1 MNSEDNV
8 AIKEVMERWLKKDVD
23 IVVGICKEKKP
34 DVHDVLKYY
43 EESIGMQTIQLCCC
57 RLIPYFQAANG
68 AGAQHGD
75 PVAVILQYRGL
86 AFQIGGD
93 KSLDQHVTVTSIL
106 KQFNPKL
113 VGYSTGIGS
122 SNVWEIS
129 QFNQAVPGAET
140 IDMPTQARRLVNLMQ
155 THSEVDIKKD
165 WKLVNI
171 FIGANDMCAYCTT
184 NGTVS
189 FMTSFFPPRS

>member
-1 MNSEDNV
+1 M
-8 AIKEVMERWLKKDVD
+8 LF
-23 IVVGICKEKKP
+23 
-34 DVHDVLKYY
+34 
-43 EESIGMQTIQLCCC
+43 